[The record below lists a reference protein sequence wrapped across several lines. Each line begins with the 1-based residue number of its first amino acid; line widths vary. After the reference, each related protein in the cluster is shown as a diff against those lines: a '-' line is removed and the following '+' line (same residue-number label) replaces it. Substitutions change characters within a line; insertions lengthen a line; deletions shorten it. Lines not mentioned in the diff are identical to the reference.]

1 MTALLHALQA
11 HALLL
16 AAVLPVAIRLV
27 GHWLP
32 EEPVM
37 VAMGMLAAHSTPAH
51 AALLLGIL
59 WASHTAT
66 DYAVYSLGRFVAP
79 RLERWPRIARVVEPV
94 TRRLAGS
101 RWALVA
107 LIPARILPL
116 GRGAWLLGYG
126 VAGIPR
132 ARFAALDGV
141 AVAAFLIVW
150 CGLGWFLGA
159 RGSGVLTWLGPAV
172 LWTGGALLAVVLGLT
187 AWRRLTARAHS
198 RSPR

>member
-1 MTALLHALQA
+1 MTDLLHALQA

-32 EEPVM
+32 EEPLM
-37 VAMGMLAAHSTPAH
+37 VAMGILAAHSTPAR

-66 DYAVYSLGRFVAP
+66 DYALYSLGRFVAP
-79 RLERWPRIARVVEPV
+79 RLERWPRVARVVEPV

-101 RWALVA
+101 RWALAA
-107 LIPARILPL
+107 LIPVRILPL

-126 VAGIPR
+126 VAGVPK
-132 ARFAALDGV
+132 ASFAALDAV

-150 CGLGWFLGA
+150 CGLGWFVGA
-159 RGSGVLTWLGPAV
+159 RGGHILTWVGPVA
-172 LWTGGALLAVVLGLT
+172 LWAGGALLAVGLGLT
-187 AWRRLTARAHS
+187 AWRRLGAHAHS